1 MGKITKASLLFCASA
16 LFASGPAIAGVGPE
30 IAYQEQHQNGDEIY
44 LVNPDGTGR
53 SLVFKGPSK
62 YFVSNL
68 DMRPGGGELA
78 VALRTRLFVV
88 DYDNRG
94 VKTSSRE
101 IKMPTAGCNTGALDY
116 HPSDGSLL
124 VGQSCGSSNTKIF
137 RLGAGAGSLDPDPIL
152 TFSYYAGV
160 RWSRS
165 GSVIY
170 YSYGGAP
177 GIFAFD
183 PATNTSTQVQGSG
196 WELSDMLQLGEQTV
210 LNYSGGPANLPQG
223 TYKIGDLVSGEQ
235 RDGCRLAT
243 NIHFGANDSQFVF
256 RTPLSQGGYY
266 VMVQNSDCSG
276 TPFRLTGK
284 GSFYYVD
291 WRAP

>member
-1 MGKITKASLLFCASA
+1 MGKVTRRSTLFCAFA
-16 LFASGPAIAGVGPE
+16 LFASSSAIAGVGPE

-44 LVNPDGTGR
+44 LINPDGTGH

-78 VALRTRLFVV
+78 VALRTRLFIV
-88 DYDNRG
+88 DYDERG

-101 IKMPTAGCNTGALDY
+101 IPIANGCNTGALDY

-124 VGQSCGSSNTKIF
+124 IGQSCGSSNTKIY
-137 RLGAGAGSLDPDPIL
+137 RLAAGASSFDPTPIL
-152 TFSYYAGV
+152 SFSNYAGV

-165 GSVIY
+165 GTRIY

-183 PATNTSTQVQGSG
+183 PATSSITQVQGSG
-196 WELSDMLQLGEQTV
+196 WELSDMLQLGDQTV
-210 LNYSGGPANLPQG
+210 INVSGGPARLPDG
-223 TYKIGDLVSGEQ
+223 SYRIGDLVSGQQ

-243 NIHFGANDSQFVF
+243 SIHFGPNDTQFVF
-256 RTPLSQGGYY
+256 RTPLAQGGYY
-266 VMVQNSDCSG
+266 IMVQNSDCSG
-276 TPFRLTGK
+276 APFRLTGK
-284 GSFYYVD
+284 GAFYYVD

>member
-1 MGKITKASLLFCASA
+1 MLLCATA
-16 LFASGPAIAGVGPE
+16 LGAPTPALAGIGPE

-44 LVNPDGTGR
+44 LINPDGTGR

-78 VALRTRLFVV
+78 VALRTRLFIV
-88 DYDNRG
+88 DYDDRG

-101 IKMPTAGCNTGALDY
+101 IKLPTTGCNTGALDY

-124 VGQSCGSSNTKIF
+124 VGQACGSSNSKVY
-137 RLGAGAGSLDPDPIL
+137 RLAAGATSFDPTPL
-152 TFSYYAGV
+152 MSFNSYVGV

-165 GSVIY
+165 GARIY

-183 PATNTSTQVQGSG
+183 PATGSSTQVQGAG
-196 WELSDMLQLGEQTV
+196 WELSDMLQLGEQT
-210 LNYSGGPANLPQG
+210 YWSTSGGPARNPDG
-223 TYKIGDLVSGEQ
+223 SYRIGDLTTGEQ

-243 NIHFGANDSQFVF
+243 SLHFGPNDTQFVF

-276 TPFRLTGK
+276 APFRLTGNK
-284 GSFYYVD
+284 GAFYYVD

>member
-1 MGKITKASLLFCASA
+1 MGKFSKACMLFCSSA
-16 LFASGPAIAGVGPE
+16 LCAASPSIAGVGPE

-44 LVNPDGTGR
+44 LINPDGTGH

-62 YFVSNL
+62 YFVSSL

-78 VALRTRLFVV
+78 VALRTRLFIV
-88 DYDNRG
+88 DYDDRG

-101 IKMPTAGCNTGALDY
+101 ITIAKGCNTGALDY

-137 RLGAGAGSLDPDPIL
+137 RLAAGASSLDPTPIL
-152 TFSYYAGV
+152 SFSYYAGV

-165 GSVIY
+165 GSRIY

-183 PATNTSTQVQGSG
+183 PATSTSTQVQGSG
-196 WELSDMLQLGEQTV
+196 WELSDVLQLGEQTV
-210 LNYSGGPANLPQG
+210 INVSGGPAQLPDG
-223 TYKIGDLVSGEQ
+223 SYRIGDLTTGQQ

-243 NIHFGANDSQFVF
+243 TIHFGPNDTQMVF
-256 RTPLSQGGYY
+256 RTPLAQGGYY
-266 VMVQNSDCSG
+266 VLVQNSDCSG

-284 GSFYYVD
+284 GAFYYVD

>member
-1 MGKITKASLLFCASA
+1 MGTITRASVLFFASA
-16 LFASGPAIAGVGPE
+16 LFASSSGIAGVGPE

-44 LVNPDGTGR
+44 LINPDGTGR

-62 YFVSNL
+62 FFVSNL

-78 VALRTRLFVV
+78 VALRTRLFIV
-88 DYDNRG
+88 DYDDHG

-101 IKMPTAGCNTGALDY
+101 IKLPTAGCNTGTLDY

-124 VGQSCGSSNTKIF
+124 VGQACGSSSTTIF
-137 RLGAGAGSLDPDPIL
+137 RLAPGASSLDSTPVL
-152 TFSYYAGV
+152 SFNYYAGV

-165 GSVIY
+165 GTKIY

-183 PATNTSTQVQGSG
+183 PATGSSSQVQGAG
-196 WELSDMLQLGEQTV
+196 WELSDMLQLGEQTYW
-210 LNYSGGPANLPQG
+210 NISGGPSNIPNG
-223 TYKIGDLVSGEQ
+223 TYKIGDLVTGQQ

-243 NIHFGANDSQFVF
+243 SLHFGPNDTQFVF
-256 RTPLSQGGYY
+256 RTLPAQGGYY

-276 TPFRLTGK
+276 APFRLTGK
-284 GSFYYVD
+284 GAFYYVD